1 MNAVTFDTLK
11 CARTHQA
18 AGLPASQ
25 AETIADAFR
34 EATSEELAT
43 KTDLR
48 ELEVRLVIGLGA
60 MIAAAVALLGT
71 WVKLP

>member
-1 MNAVTFDTLK
+1 MTVVTFKPMK
-11 CARTHQA
+11 CARKLQA

-34 EATSEELAT
+34 EATSAELAT

-60 MIAAAVALLGT
+60 MIAAAVALLGV